1 MPIAALPPTT
11 ARAIGSASVI
21 SDACS
26 IVKEL
31 LDNALDASATSVTIE
46 ISQNT
51 VDVVQVKDNGTG
63 IPSED
68 HPFVCRR
75 AFTSKIQTVEDLRH
89 VGGTWLGF
97 RGEALASAAE
107 VSSSVVVTTRV
118 ENESVGH
125 VLKYGR
131 DGELISTQRAAH
143 PVGTTVRIADLFKH
157 IPVRRQTASKN
168 AAKTLV
174 RLKKLVQ
181 AYALAQPAKRLSFR
195 VLRAKNEGNNWMYA
209 PGKDATLS
217 DAAFKVVGKDVAS
230 NCVVRERG
238 DDPPAGMEKETGR
251 HYHLTA
257 LLPDP
262 ELDVARTS
270 NSGQYISIDGRPL
283 SAARGLGQDIAKLFK
298 SYIKHAANCQQG
310 SSNTT
315 DPFLCLHIRCQEAT
329 YDVNIEPAKDDVLLE
344 DPQELLSAVED
355 LLRGIYG
362 GQTESTEQPRSLQ
375 KGKAPVRES
384 NGFDL
389 LLARKDPME
398 ATQSTT
404 TSSHPPGFMSA
415 HSMLKATPPSTDAS
429 HTSDLNKMRR
439 KRLEALNPWS
449 FTKLNIPSGPS
460 STLPPT
466 QSTYEVV
473 GDNFAESRRN
483 SLESRSA
490 HSPKSLL
497 PSPSASSTSTLSVS
511 PSRAQ
516 ISPIRL
522 QASRSPQEH
531 NTHES
536 VKRAIRD
543 RDRERYGNGSLDTWF
558 GKTTQVAMSRLES
571 SGQPREE
578 PEEPSV
584 ANLAAQRFEASDTT
598 FQEPQSPADDV
609 PDSPTAATA
618 MSQPLDRSPSATED
632 TEIQGNHRGLP
643 VLERWS
649 SRLHQLSRD
658 SQNELEKALDFERRK
673 RDAIQERRKQLQSS
687 QATSTP
693 RSPHLN
699 RYLNARAALSSNP
712 AISHPHDMVELEQTN
727 RPVLSPHDPRSYL
740 IRYRAQNQ
748 NATSDGTSKPKRIST
763 NKLPFENIPEE
774 HALFDTGVT
783 VSIDVSR
790 LLKLAKGMSPEPLY
804 TDPGTR
810 NDTPSIFAT
819 DSPID
824 LWTQRLNELIGARYR
839 EAQPDVLPLH
849 FNFSSPSQ

>member
-21 SDACS
+21 SDPCS

-31 LDNALDASATSVTIE
+31 LDNALDASATSLTIE

-75 AFTSKIQTVEDLRH
+75 SFTSKIQTVEDLRH

-118 ENESVGH
+118 ENDSVGY

-131 DGELISTQRAAH
+131 DGELISTQRTAH
-143 PVGTTVRIADLFKH
+143 PVGTAVRIADLFKH
-157 IPVRRQTASKN
+157 IPVRRQTASNN

-174 RLKKLVQ
+174 RIKKLVQ
-181 AYALAQPAKRLSFR
+181 AYALAQPAKRLSLK
-195 VLRAKNEGNNWMYA
+195 VLRAKNESNNWMYA

-230 NCVVRERG
+230 NCVVREWG
-238 DDPPAGMEKETGR
+238 DDPPAGIEKETGR

-262 ELDVARTS
+262 ELDIAQTS

-298 SYIKHAANCQQG
+298 SYIKYAASYWQG
-310 SSNTT
+310 QSNVT

-389 LLARKDPME
+389 LLARKDPTE

-415 HSMLKATPPSTDAS
+415 HSMPKATPPSTDAS
-429 HTSDLNKMRR
+429 HTSDLNNIRR

-449 FTKLNIPSGPS
+449 FTKLNVLSGS
-460 STLPPT
+460 SRTSSHT
-466 QSTYEVV
+466 QSTYEAI

-483 SLESRSA
+483 SLESRPA
-490 HSPKSLL
+490 HSPESLL
-497 PSPSASSTSTLSVS
+497 PSPSASSTSTLAIS

-522 QASRSPQEH
+522 QASRSPPEH

-536 VKRAIRD
+536 VKRAMRD

-558 GKTTQVAMSRLES
+558 GKTTQVAMSRLEA

-578 PEEPSV
+578 PEEPSL
-584 ANLAAQRFEASDTT
+584 ANLAAQRFEASNTT
-598 FQEPQSPADDV
+598 FQEPQNSADDV

-618 MSQPLDRSPSATED
+618 MSQVLDRSPSATED

-687 QATSTP
+687 QATSTA

-712 AISHPHDMVELEQTN
+712 AIGHPHDMVELEQTN

-740 IRYRAQNQ
+740 IRYRAQ

-783 VSIDVSR
+783 VSTDVSR

-804 TDPGTR
+804 TDPVTGT
-810 NDTPSIFAT
+810 DTSSIFAT

-824 LWTQRLNELIGARYR
+824 LWTQRLNELIRARYR
-839 EAQPDVLPLH
+839 EAQPNVLPLR

>member
-21 SDACS
+21 SDPCS

-63 IPSED
+63 IPCED
-68 HPFVCRR
+68 HPLVCRSS
-75 AFTSKIQTVEDLRH
+75 FTSKIQTVDDLRH

-107 VSSSVVVTTRV
+107 VSSSVVITTRV
-118 ENESVGH
+118 ESESVGY

-143 PVGTTVRIADLFKH
+143 PVGTTVRIADLSKH

-168 AAKTLV
+168 AAKTLG
-174 RLKKLVQ
+174 RIKTLVQ
-181 AYALAQPAKRLSFR
+181 AYALAQPAKRLSLK
-195 VLRAKNEGNNWMYA
+195 VLRAKNESNNWMYA

-230 NCVVRERG
+230 NCLVTKWG
-238 DDPPAGMEKETGR
+238 DDSPGGAEKESEL

-262 ELDVARTS
+262 ELDIARAS

-298 SYIKHAANCQQG
+298 SYIKHAASHQQG
-310 SSNTT
+310 QSNIT

-344 DPQELLSAVED
+344 NPQELLSAVEA

-362 GQTESTEQPRSLQ
+362 AQPEPAEQPRSLQ

-389 LLARKDPME
+389 LLARKDPIE

-404 TSSHPPGFMSA
+404 SSHSPGFVTA
-415 HSMLKATPPSTDAS
+415 QSMLKAPPPSTDAS
-429 HTSDLNKMRR
+429 HTSDVNNLRR

-449 FTKLNIPSGPS
+449 FTKMNVSSGS
-460 STLPPT
+460 ARILPQT
-466 QSTYEVV
+466 QSTYEVIDDDV
-473 GDNFAESRRN
+473 AESRRD
-483 SLESRSA
+483 SLGSRPA
-490 HSPKSLL
+490 PSPKSLL
-497 PSPSASSTSTLSVS
+497 PSPSASSTSTLAIS
-511 PSRAQ
+511 PARTQ

-522 QASRSPQEH
+522 QPSHSPPEH

-536 VKRAIRD
+536 VKRALRE

-558 GKTTQVAMSRLES
+558 TKTTQVAMSRLEA

-578 PEEPSV
+578 SEEPSL
-584 ANLAAQRFEASDTT
+584 AKLAAQRFEASNAT
-598 FQEPQSPADDV
+598 FQEPQTPADDV
-609 PDSPTAATA
+609 PDSPPSAAA
-618 MSQPLDRSPSATED
+618 MSQVLDRSPSAIED
-632 TEIQGNHRGLP
+632 AEIQGNHRGLP

-687 QATSTP
+687 HAASTP

-699 RYLNARAALSSNP
+699 RYLNARAALTSDT
-712 AISHPHDMVELEQTN
+712 AISHPQDLVELEQTN

-740 IRYRAQNQ
+740 IRYRAQN
-748 NATSDGTSKPKRIST
+748 ATSDGTSKPKRIST
-763 NKLPFENIPEE
+763 NKLPFERIPEE
-774 HALFDTGVT
+774 HALYDTGVT
-783 VSIDVSR
+783 VSTDVSQ
-790 LLKLAKGMSPEPLY
+790 LSKLAKGMSPEPVF
-804 TDPGTR
+804 TDPVTGSDR
-810 NDTPSIFAT
+810 SNILAT

-824 LWTQRLNELIGARYR
+824 LWTQRLTELIQARYR
-839 EAQPDVLPLH
+839 EAQPNVLPLH
-849 FNFSSPSQ
+849 FNFSSPSH

>member
-1 MPIAALPPTT
+1 MPIAALPLTT

-21 SDACS
+21 SDPCS

-63 IPSED
+63 IPCED

-75 AFTSKIQTVEDLRH
+75 SFTSKIQTVDDLRH

-118 ENESVGH
+118 ESESVGY

-131 DGELISTQRAAH
+131 NGELISTQRAAH

-168 AAKTLV
+168 AAKTLG
-174 RLKKLVQ
+174 RIKKLVQ
-181 AYALAQPAKRLSFR
+181 AYALAQPAKRLSLK
-195 VLRAKNEGNNWMYA
+195 VLRAKNESNNWMYA

-217 DAAFKVVGKDVAS
+217 DAVFKVVGKDVAS
-230 NCVVRERG
+230 NCLVTEWG
-238 DDPPAGMEKETGR
+238 DDSPDGAEKESGL
-251 HYHLTA
+251 HYQLTA

-262 ELDVARTS
+262 ELDIARTS

-283 SAARGLGQDIAKLFK
+283 SAARGLGQDIARLFK
-298 SYIKHAANCQQG
+298 SYIKHAASHQQG
-310 SSNTT
+310 QSNIT

-344 DPQELLSAVED
+344 EPQELLSVVEA
-355 LLRGIYG
+355 LLRGIYRA
-362 GQTESTEQPRSLQ
+362 QPEPAEQPRSLQ

-389 LLARKDPME
+389 LLARKDPIE
-398 ATQSTT
+398 ATQRTT
-404 TSSHPPGFMSA
+404 TSSQPPRFVTA
-415 HSMLKATPPSTDAS
+415 HSMPKATPPSTDAS
-429 HTSDLNKMRR
+429 HTSDVNNLRR

-449 FTKLNIPSGPS
+449 FTQMNVSSGS
-460 STLPPT
+460 ARILPQT
-466 QSTYEVV
+466 QSTYEVID
-473 GDNFAESRRN
+473 DNVAESRRE
-483 SLESRSA
+483 SLGSLPA

-497 PSPSASSTSTLSVS
+497 PSPSSSSTSTLAIS
-511 PSRAQ
+511 PSRAR

-522 QASRSPQEH
+522 QPSHSPPEH

-536 VKRAIRD
+536 IKRAMRE

-558 GKTTQVAMSRLES
+558 TKTTQVAMSRLEA
-571 SGQPREE
+571 SGQPRAES
-578 PEEPSV
+578 EEPSL
-584 ANLAAQRFEASDTT
+584 ARLAAQRFEASNAI
-598 FQEPQSPADDV
+598 FQEPQTPADDV
-609 PDSPTAATA
+609 PDNPTSAAA
-618 MSQPLDRSPSATED
+618 MSQVLDRSPSATED
-632 TEIQGNHRGLP
+632 AEIQGNHRGLP

-673 RDAIQERRKQLQSS
+673 RDAIQERRKQLQCSH
-687 QATSTP
+687 AASTP

-699 RYLNARAALSSNP
+699 RYLNARAALTSDT
-712 AISHPHDMVELEQTN
+712 AISHPRDTGELEQTN

-740 IRYRAQNQ
+740 IRYRAQN
-748 NATSDGTSKPKRIST
+748 ATSDGTSKPKRIST
-763 NKLPFENIPEE
+763 NKLPFERIPEE
-774 HALFDTGVT
+774 HALYDTRVT
-783 VSIDVSR
+783 VWTDVSQ
-790 LLKLAKGMSPEPLY
+790 LSKLAKGLSPEPVF
-804 TDPGTR
+804 TDPVTGS
-810 NDTPSIFAT
+810 DAPSVLAT

-824 LWTQRLNELIGARYR
+824 LWTQRLNELIQARYR
-839 EAQPDVLPLH
+839 EARPNVLPLH
-849 FNFSSPSQ
+849 FNFSSPSH